1 MDRTQR
7 FQDQWFGLVLL
18 GASLLA
24 VYHGVRI
31 ALRREIDNPLVS
43 LRGPKALAVGLAARR
58 TTANQRCWKAPTPR
72 SSYFP
77 PAQSFSSSW

>member
-18 GASLLA
+18 GASVLA

-31 ALRREIDNPLVS
+31 VLRREIDNPLVT
-43 LRGPKALAVGLAARR
+43 LRGGKALAVGLAAVALGVAGAALAVR
-58 TTANQRCWKAPTPR
+58 TGLGGGP
-72 SSYFP
+72 
-77 PAQSFSSSW
+77 